1 MNFAHLYYFKTLAE
15 TKNRRQTAQSL
26 SITQPTLSQAIS
38 KLEAELGVAL
48 FKKSRSGVYLT
59 EEGAAFYQYVATSLK
74 FLDNGVSFIQKKKSD
89 QVRTINIGAVFS
101 AQNQD
106 WSKILYEFRRITH
119 GNIQLNIIQSTTPD
133 LLNRLKNGT
142 VDVAFAGPV
151 GEDPELIFYPV
162 WTQSVALLANHD
174 HPLSKRS
181 SISLT
186 ELKDQHIVSYSLQG
200 PLGPSVT
207 ALLQDHDLPV
217 ECLYSDEITLA
228 SIVSA
233 NPDVL
238 AIACHSWLL
247 DAYQHELVCLPI
259 DEAPNEFRQLYLCYC
274 SNIERTETINT
285 FIQITKSL
293 W

>member
-1 MNFAHLYYFKTLAE
+1 MNLAHLYYFKALAE

-38 KLEAELGVAL
+38 KLEAELGIAL

-89 QVRTINIGAVFS
+89 QARSINIGAIFS

-106 WSKILYEFRRITH
+106 WSKILYAFRRSTQ
-119 GNIQLNIIQSTTPD
+119 GNTQVNIIQSTTPD
-133 LLNRLKNGT
+133 LLNKLKNGT
-142 VDVAFAGPV
+142 VDVAFAGPI
-151 GEDPELIFYPV
+151 GEDPELVFHPV
-162 WTQSVALLANHD
+162 WTQSVALLVNRH
-174 HPLSKRS
+174 HPLSTRH

-186 ELKDQHIVSYSLQG
+186 ELKNQHIVSYSLQG
-200 PLGPSVT
+200 PLGPNVT
-207 ALLQDHDLPV
+207 SLIEGYDLPV

-233 NPDVL
+233 NPDIL

-259 DEAPNEFRQLYLCYC
+259 DEAPNKFRQLYLCYC
-274 SNIERTETINT
+274 SNIERSETVNA
-285 FIQITKSL
+285 FIEITKSL

>member
-1 MNFAHLYYFKTLAE
+1 MNLAHLYYFKALAE

-106 WSKILYEFRRITH
+106 WSKILYEF
-119 GNIQLNIIQSTTPD
+119 TTPD

-207 ALLQDHDLPV
+207 ALLQDYDLPV

-259 DEAPNEFRQLYLCYC
+259 DEAPGEFRQLYLCYC
-274 SNIERTETINT
+274 SNIERSETVNA
-285 FIQITKSL
+285 FIEITKSL